1 MFLLLTGSLLCLIVL
16 IEWALVA
23 LPIRDTAPAAHVAQP
38 VTLAA
43 PARSQA
49 RWTAPQGS
57 PATTPATPE
66 PTMVAAA
73 AAARDAHEMVTWSM
87 DGLDS
92 WLAGN
97 EELAV
102 EARDW
107 LRQQIGRSD
116 ALNS

>member
-1 MFLLLTGSLLCLIVL
+1 MFLMLTGSLLGLIVL

-23 LPIRDTAPAAHVAQP
+23 LPLRHVGPAARLATPAPVAPSAQ
-38 VTLAA
+38 
-43 PARSQA
+43 SQA
-49 RWTAPQGS
+49 STPQQTAVVP
-57 PATTPATPE
+57 PATPAE
-66 PTMVAAA
+66 PTVVAAA
-73 AAARDAHEMVTWSM
+73 LAARDAHEMVTWSM

-97 EELAV
+97 EDLAV

>member
-1 MFLLLTGSLLCLIVL
+1 MFLMLTGSLLGLIVL

-23 LPIRDTAPAAHVAQP
+23 LPLRHVGPAARLATPAPVAPSAQ
-38 VTLAA
+38 L
-43 PARSQA
+43 QA
-49 RWTAPQGS
+49 SSPQRTTAVP
-57 PATTPATPE
+57 PATPAE
-66 PTMVAAA
+66 PAVAAA
-73 AAARDAHEMVTWSM
+73 LAARDAHEMVTWSM
-87 DGLDS
+87 DGLDG

-97 EELAV
+97 EDLAV